1 MIKIIEKW
9 YSPGK
14 LLFVSSLIRE
24 QTKTKNHYYERK
36 INELK
41 NKYGLYFKGCEKVIV
56 GRKEEEIFAEWD
68 DFMQWENYDEALRY
82 WTEAE

>member
-1 MIKIIEKW
+1 MC
-9 YSPGK
+9 
-14 LLFVSSLIRE
+14 SLIRE
-24 QTKTKNHYYERK
+24 QTKTKIYYYEQK

-41 NKYGLYFKGCEKVIV
+41 NKYGLDFKGFKKIIA

-68 DFMQWENYDEALRY
+68 DFMQWENYDEALRS